1 MIKIVREP
9 SDTPNIQ
16 NTDDFIGLRHSYG
29 DYNGYVDKKGQM
41 LAYQVNGSTFT
52 VLSGRAVVNG
62 VEVDIDANGASITV
76 DNVSTL
82 QYHKL
87 YLRVNLA
94 TMKADLYDHIGLLT
108 EPTSDDLTSNA
119 SGRAYL
125 HLYSFTSKNGVISLI
140 IKQVKKITTLKEVIS
155 GDVPVE
161 ESHKINGLAIT
172 RDKNGVLKCDGSII
186 PQRRLLFSAYKDGD
200 KTYRKDIGS
209 LEYLDILTAD
219 HSLDNSSLEFV
230 TTHGIFKVRGYAG
243 KSSAASELSYF
254 IYHIVKPGVGP
265 ANWFSIAYAEIKLS
279 HIEGGA
285 SKIQGRAVSCQVS
298 LDAPAKANLYAA
310 DSVNNDELGI
320 YEIYEII
327 E

>member
-9 SDTPNIQ
+9 SDTPNVQ

-76 DNVSTL
+76 DNVSTT

-140 IKQVKKITTLKEVIS
+140 IKQVKKIATLKDVIS
-155 GDVPVE
+155 GDTPVE
-161 ESHKINGLAIT
+161 KAFNANKATKADNATNTDFTNSKWTEVEAYPGLSMNSLEVGAT
-172 RDKNGVLKCDGSII
+172 YEFMVQRDKAYLTTLLTLNQISDSYSATLYMNMTTSAKEEPQIEFINLSVHISGNDNTRWLKAVY
-186 PQRRLLFSAYKDGD
+186 QKWTLGD
-200 KTYRKDIGS
+200 KSYSTY
-209 LEYLDILTAD
+209 
-219 HSLDNSSLEFV
+219 
-230 TTHGIFKVRGYAG
+230 
-243 KSSAASELSYF
+243 SECSFRYRR
-254 IYHIVKPGVGP
+254 
-265 ANWFSIAYAEIKLS
+265 IK
-279 HIEGGA
+279 
-285 SKIQGRAVSCQVS
+285 
-298 LDAPAKANLYAA
+298 
-310 DSVNNDELGI
+310 
-320 YEIYEII
+320 
-327 E
+327 

>member
-41 LAYQVNGSTFT
+41 LGYQVNGSTFT

-62 VEVDIDANGASITV
+62 VEVDIDANGASITI

-94 TMKADLYDHIGLLT
+94 TMKADLYDYIGLLAG
-108 EPTSDDLTSNA
+108 PTSDDLTLNT

-140 IKQVKKITTLKEVIS
+140 TKQVKKIATLKEVIS

-172 RDKNGVLKCDGSII
+172 RNENGVLKCDGSII
-186 PQRRLLFSAYKDGD
+186 PQRRLLFSAYENGNKNYS
-200 KTYRKDIGS
+200 KKIGS
-209 LEYLDILTAD
+209 LTFLDLLTTD

-230 TTHGIFKVRGYAG
+230 TTHGIFKIRGYVGESLGA
-243 KSSAASELSYF
+243 SSLSYF
-254 IYHIVKPGVGP
+254 IYNVLKPGVGVK
-265 ANWFSIAYAEIKLS
+265 NHFSIAYAEIRLS
-279 HIEGGA
+279 HTEGG
-285 SKIQGRAVSCQVS
+285 SKIQGRAISCHVDLS
-298 LDAPAKANLYAA
+298 DDTVDLFAA
-310 DSVNNDELGI
+310 DSVNNNELGI

>member
-41 LAYQVNGSTFT
+41 LGYQVNGSTFT

-82 QYHKL
+82 QYHKV

-119 SGRAYL
+119 SGKAYL
-125 HLYSFTSKNGVISLI
+125 HLYSFTSKNGVISSGI
-140 IKQVKKITTLKEVIS
+140 VKYVKKITTLKDVIS
-155 GDVPVE
+155 GDTPVE
-161 ESHKINGLAIT
+161 KAFNANKATKADNATNTDFTNSEWTEVGA
-172 RDKNGVLKCDGSII
+172 DQD
-186 PQRRLLFSAYKDGD
+186 LL
-200 KTYRKDIGS
+200 I
-209 LEYLDILTAD
+209 
-219 HSLDNSSLEFV
+219 SSLEAGATYEFMTKV
-230 TTHGIFKVRGYAG
+230 DDVYYTTILTLSPESGKYRHLATLCARMNILSNGFQFISISLKSISLGTDKGYKFKMSYEKWTLATT
-243 KSSAASELSYF
+243 AYSEVECAFKYRR
-254 IYHIVKPGVGP
+254 I
-265 ANWFSIAYAEIKLS
+265 
-279 HIEGGA
+279 
-285 SKIQGRAVSCQVS
+285 R
-298 LDAPAKANLYAA
+298 
-310 DSVNNDELGI
+310 
-320 YEIYEII
+320 
-327 E
+327 